1 MCDTHVSRL
10 THSSKGV
17 LGGFVGD
24 RDRLKSLTQ
33 RIDGQSYPAYRQIK
47 GCWDLKDFSLFVDH
61 VQGDPFAAPSR
72 IRLRVKGAVPVEVIQ
87 CADGRVAAED
97 WLLRRFVRVLGGQRR
112 GSGRSGELN
121 CLRPGPEIEER
132 TAIRIFPDGM
142 VEARIRAGL
151 PARGRRIVGKE
162 AWLLIDED
170 LRQASLSL
178 TESAGL
184 LEHVESVRTQRALR
198 RALKERG
205 LVSFVADGS
214 VLPRA
219 SGVSALPLPGA
230 VPFQSPDSLRVSIDV
245 NGEVVV
251 GMGVPEGVT
260 VIVGGGFHGKSTLL
274 NALQR
279 GHLDHVPGD
288 GRERVVSVS
297 DTVKIRA
304 EDGRRVCDVDIS
316 PFLQGL
322 PQGRSTR
329 PFRTDDASG
338 STSQAAAIVEAIEAG
353 ATVLLV
359 DEDTSATNLLVCD
372 PRMRQLIDAS
382 AEPITPYVARVRQLF
397 GELGVSTVIV
407 VGGVADYLGVAD
419 TVVGMINFEPHDLTT
434 KARAVV
440 PAPEET
446 PGPLMISLK
455 RRPLSDGL
463 APGKMKARDHRRI
476 QYGDYDVDLVGV
488 ETILSS
494 DHAWS
499 VAHGLA
505 AIHRIADGDTTLSS
519 LLDRI
524 ERRLDEDGPDFLS
537 ERTVGDLIRPRR
549 HELAA
554 ALNRHRGL
562 RVAPA
567 DKN

>member
-1 MCDTHVSRL
+1 
-10 THSSKGV
+10 
-17 LGGFVGD
+17 VGD

-33 RIDGQSYPAYRQIK
+33 RIDGQSYPAYRQLK
-47 GCWDLKDFSLFVDH
+47 GRWDLNDFVLVVDR

-72 IRLRVKGAVPVEVIQ
+72 IRVRTKGSVPDGIIH

-97 WLLRRFVRVLGGQRR
+97 WLLRRLVGALGGHRR
-112 GSGRSGELN
+112 GSGRSGELT

-132 TAIRIFPDGM
+132 TAIRVFPDGT
-142 VEARIRAGL
+142 VEARLRVGL
-151 PARGRRIVGKE
+151 PARGRRVLGRE
-162 AWLLIDED
+162 AWSLIHED
-170 LRQASLSL
+170 LRHAAMALA
-178 TESAGL
+178 ESTGL
-184 LEHVESVRTQRALR
+184 EEHVESVRTQRALR
-198 RALKERG
+198 RALSTRG
-205 LVSFVADGS
+205 LISFVADGS

-219 SGVSALPLPGA
+219 SGISPEPLPDA
-230 VPFQSPDSLRVSIDV
+230 VPFRSPESLRVSIEV
-245 NGEVVV
+245 NGQAMV

-288 GRERVVSVS
+288 GRERVVSVP

-316 PFLQGL
+316 PFLMGL
-322 PQGRSTR
+322 PRGRSTC

-338 STSQAAAIVEAIEAG
+338 STSQAAAIVEAVEVG

-359 DEDTSATNLLVCD
+359 DEDTSATNLLVSD

-397 GELGVSTVIV
+397 EGLGVSTVIV
-407 VGGVADYLGVAD
+407 IGGVADYLGVAD
-419 TVVGMINFEPHDLTT
+419 TVIGMIDFEPHDLTVQ
-434 KARAVV
+434 ARAVV
-440 PAPEET
+440 PTPVET
-446 PGPLMISLK
+446 PGPLQIAMK
-455 RRPLSDGL
+455 RRPLPEGL
-463 APGKMKARDHRRI
+463 APGRMKARDHRRI
-476 QYGDYDVDLVGV
+476 RYGDFDVDLVGV
-488 ETILSS
+488 ETILSP

-505 AIHRIADGDTTLSS
+505 AIHGIADGRTTLSS

-524 ERRLDEDGPDFLS
+524 DRRLDEDGPDCLS
-537 ERTVGDLIRPRR
+537 DRPVGDLIRPRR

-562 RVAPA
+562 RVALA